1 VHPSRIGATMSG
13 MSDHA
18 PTVIPG
24 RRRPFTLVVLAGL
37 MLLKAVFV
45 VAVVAGAL
53 VADTVIANA
62 LRIPG
67 LTPQIRETPGAAF
80 LLLVVAGV
88 LVLSAIGLLAGRRA
102 GWVVAMV
109 TTGMFI
115 AFDIVAFFEGTAND
129 LWMILNIV
137 TVFYLNQR
145 DEHEG
150 AAVPVSRPDGDRS
163 IA

>member
-1 VHPSRIGATMSG
+1 MHGTAIEATMDV
-13 MSDHA
+13 MSDLA
-18 PTVIPG
+18 PVVVPG

-53 VADTVIANA
+53 VDDTVIASA

-80 LLLVVAGV
+80 LLLVVAGI

-115 AFDIVAFFEGTAND
+115 AFDIVAFFDGTANEV
-129 LWMILNIV
+129 WMVLNIV

-150 AAVPVSRPDGDRS
+150 TEAPSTLRAGGPAAR
-163 IA
+163 